1 MENCTKCKCKKCNVK
16 RRNQFNKEDTEIL
29 RWIIQGRKCEIQQLK
44 NEYDHALWAGKLKG

>member
-1 MENCTKCKCKKCNVK
+1 MNCKKCKCKKCNVK

-29 RWIIQGRKCEIQQLK
+29 RWLIQARKCEIQQFK